1 MRGVSPAAG
10 AARERIGDDLADR
23 LIRQR
28 IGPLVS
34 AGLRRRIEFP
44 CDRLT
49 EPLGCLVLR
58 EPEAEQRRGA
68 VGQLGRG
75 HLGARLGTVA
85 TGRRALE
92 PWEGHARSIL
102 GGMRVLAITCA
113 IAIAARPA
121 AADRIGVVAAGDHDV
136 TAAMAAA
143 AGGLPDALGDARA
156 AIAAGAVPP
165 ETLEQFRHVREQI
178 DEAWRAYL
186 RVQLDFAQSRLAAA
200 RTAAE
205 ALVAFPGGDV
215 LYADAALRLGA
226 VLGHAGRAAES
237 QAILALALALDP
249 DRPITLA
256 EFSPDIVDAVS
267 AVRAA
272 AARPTRDVAVTTEPP
287 GADLTIDGK
296 PAGTSPAHVPL
307 AVGQHVVVARL
318 PLFKAHA
325 QAFAVDDSTGP
336 LALALDRDDDWTRLA
351 VGPELGMPDA
361 QTAALAE
368 ATLRYADLDA
378 VILVASTDR
387 RGGPTLLVQR
397 CAGIP
402 ARCTAIVELGYT
414 SPSQL
419 PSAARDAWA
428 AVRTADL
435 RYPPSLFGDPRLAGT
450 RVAHHCEACRS
461 PWLWGGVGVAAVIA
475 TVAIIVVATSSK
487 PPPTVGVNPGAF

>member
-1 MRGVSPAAG
+1 MDVRA
-10 AARERIGDDLADR
+10 
-23 LIRQR
+23 Q
-28 IGPLVS
+28 
-34 AGLRRRIEFP
+34 
-44 CDRLT
+44 
-49 EPLGCLVLR
+49 
-58 EPEAEQRRGA
+58 
-68 VGQLGRG
+68 
-75 HLGARLGTVA
+75 LGTVA
-85 TGRRALE
+85 ARRRAVE
-92 PWEGHARSIL
+92 PWEGHVRSIL
-102 GGMRVLAITCA
+102 GVMRVLAITCA
-113 IAIAARPA
+113 IAVAARSA
-121 AADRIGVVAAGDHDV
+121 AAERIGVIAAGDRDV
-136 TAAMAAA
+136 AVAIGAA
-143 AGGLPDALGDARA
+143 AGAVPDALGEARA
-156 AIAAGAVPP
+156 AITGGGVPP

-205 ALVAFPGGDV
+205 PLVALAGGDA
-215 LYADAALRLGA
+215 LYADASLRLGA

-256 EFSPDIVDAVS
+256 EFSPDIVDAVE
-267 AVRAA
+267 AVRRAA
-272 AARPTRDVAVTTEPP
+272 AARATRELAVTTEPP

-296 PAGTSPAHVPL
+296 PAGRSPAHVPL
-307 AVGQHVVVARL
+307 AVGQHVVVARM
-318 PLFKAHA
+318 PLFKPHA

-336 LALALDRDDDWTRLA
+336 LALTLDRDDDWTRLA

-361 QTAALAE
+361 QTAALTE

-378 VILVASTDR
+378 TVLVAATDR

-402 ARCTAIVELGYT
+402 ARCTAIVELGYA

-435 RYPPSLFGDPRLAGT
+435 RYPPSLFGDPRLTGT
-450 RVAHHCEACRS
+450 RVAHHCELCRS

-475 TVAIIVVATSSK
+475 TVAIVVAATSSK
-487 PPPTVGVNPGAF
+487 PPPIVGVPPGAF